1 MSKEKGYERFMM
13 PSVEVIP
20 GIDAK
25 AAFLSVDSASVFR
38 EQNIDAVKLGDRDYF
53 MPWGADND
61 MPYRIMELIE
71 SDETVSTCLMWN
83 AQMCYG
89 SGLQYN
95 TDGAS
100 KKVTDDV
107 EEWTLENSLPSYFLG
122 VAQDMK
128 HWGFAIS
135 VIILS
140 KDRKR
145 ISRLI
150 RKEACYC
157 RFSRADEKT
166 GVIEKVYYAPWREEV
181 TIKDVEIIPLLNEQ
195 NPWGD
200 LRERMADTKNK
211 DVKFAV
217 VTRMPCS
224 DHTYYPIP
232 YWAALF
238 KSNWYDIKRLIAL
251 AKKSKIQNSSPIRYL
266 VEISDK
272 YFERLF
278 RQEGIT
284 DPDDRRKRVVKAKQE
299 ILDFLSGTENSGKTW
314 FANFYVSPDGKENH
328 EVMIT
333 RIDDKKEGGDWESD
347 IQESV
352 NMICFTFQVHS
363 NLVGSVPGKSQMN
376 NSGSDKRELYTI
388 AQALQKPYHDLMFLV
403 HRIIIKFNGWKGV
416 KPEVPFIQLT
426 TLDEGVDAK
435 QVKQSNSSN
444 NENNH
449 E

>member
-1 MSKEKGYERFMM
+1 MSQKKECEGIMV
-13 PSVEVIP
+13 PSIHNIP
-20 GIDAK
+20 GVQAK
-25 AAFLSVDSASVFR
+25 AAFLIDSGSVFR
-38 EQNIDAVKLGDRDYF
+38 EQKIDAVKLDDKNYF
-53 MPWGADND
+53 MPWGRDNR
-61 MPYRIMELIE
+61 MPYNIMELIE

-95 TDGAS
+95 TEEAS
-100 KKVTDDV
+100 KKVADDV
-107 EEWTLENSLPSYFLG
+107 EEWMLENSLPSYFLG

-128 HWGFAIS
+128 HWGFSIS

-166 GVIEKVYYAPWREEV
+166 GVIDKVYYGPWRDEV
-181 TIKDVEIIPLLNEQ
+181 TIKDIEVIPLLNEQ
-195 NPWGD
+195 NPWSD
-200 LRERMADTKNK
+200 LQERLKDSKNK
-211 DVKFAV
+211 EVKFAV
-217 VTRMPCS
+217 VTRMPTS

-238 KSNWYDIKRLIAL
+238 KGNWYDIKRLIAL
-251 AKKSKIQNSSPIRYL
+251 AKKSKIQNASPIRYL

-272 YFERLF
+272 YFERIF

-284 DPDDRRKRVVKAKQE
+284 DPKKRQEKIVSIKNE
-299 ILDFLSGTENSGKTW
+299 ILDFLSGAENSGKTW

-333 RIDDKKEGGDWESD
+333 RVDDKKEGGDWESD

-435 QVKQSNSSN
+435 QVKPSNKNNDEGSN
-444 NENNH
+444 E
-449 E
+449 

>member
-1 MSKEKGYERFMM
+1 MSQRKEYERIMV
-13 PSVEVIP
+13 PSIHDIP
-20 GIDAK
+20 GVQAK
-25 AAFLSVDSASVFR
+25 AAFLIDSGSVFR
-38 EQNIDAVKLGDRDYF
+38 EQKIDAIKLDEKNYF
-53 MPWGADND
+53 MPWGRDNR
-61 MPYRIMELIE
+61 MPYNIMELIE

-100 KKVTDDV
+100 KKVADDV
-107 EEWTLENSLPSYFLG
+107 EEWMLENSLPSYFLG

-128 HWGFAIS
+128 HWGFSIS

-166 GVIEKVYYAPWREEV
+166 GVIDKVYYGPWRDEV
-181 TIKDVEIIPLLNEQ
+181 TIKDIEVIPLLNEQ
-195 NPWGD
+195 NPWSD
-200 LRERMADTKNK
+200 LQERLKDPKNK
-211 DVKFAV
+211 EVKFAV
-217 VTRMPCS
+217 VTRMPTS

-238 KSNWYDIKRLIAL
+238 KGNWYDIKRLIAL
-251 AKKSKIQNSSPIRYL
+251 AKKSKIQNASPIRYL

-272 YFERLF
+272 YFERIF

-284 DPDDRRKRVVKAKQE
+284 DPKKRQEKIVSIKNE
-299 ILDFLSGTENSGKTW
+299 ILEFLSGAENSGKTW

-333 RIDDKKEGGDWESD
+333 RVDDKKEGGDWESD

-388 AQALQKPYHDLMFLV
+388 AQALQKPYHDLMFLL
-403 HRIIIKFNGWKGV
+403 HRVIIKFNGWKGV

-435 QVKQSNSSN
+435 QVKPSNKNNDEGSN
-444 NENNH
+444 E
-449 E
+449 

>member
-1 MSKEKGYERFMM
+1 MSQKKEYERIMV
-13 PSVEVIP
+13 PSIHDIP
-20 GIDAK
+20 GVQAK
-25 AAFLSVDSASVFR
+25 AAFLIDSSNVFR
-38 EQNIDAVKLGDRDYF
+38 EQKIDAVKLGERDWY
-53 MPWGADND
+53 MPWGQDND
-61 MPYRIMELIE
+61 MPYKIMDLIE
-71 SDETVSTCLMWN
+71 QDETVSTCLMWN

-95 TDGAS
+95 TDEATN
-100 KKVTDDV
+100 KVADEV
-107 EEWTLENSLPSYFLG
+107 EEWLLENSLPTYFLG

-140 KDRKR
+140 KDRKH

-157 RFSRADEKT
+157 RFSRANEKT
-166 GVIEKVYYAPWREEV
+166 GVIEKVYYGPWRDEV
-181 TIKDVEIIPLLNEQ
+181 TLKDIETIPLLNEQ

-200 LRERMADTKNK
+200 LQERLKDGKNK
-211 DVKFAV
+211 DVKFAI
-217 VTRMPCS
+217 VTRMPTS

-238 KSNWYDIKRLIAL
+238 RSNWYDIKRLIGL
-251 AKKSKIQNSSPIRYL
+251 AKKSKIQNASPIRYL

-284 DPDDRRKRVVKAKQE
+284 DPKKRQEKVVAVKQE
-299 ILDFLSGTENSGKTW
+299 ILDFLSGAENSGKTW

-426 TLDEGVDAK
+426 TLDEGMDAK
-435 QVKQSNSSN
+435 QVKPSNSNSDENSN
-444 NENNH
+444 E
-449 E
+449 

>member
-1 MSKEKGYERFMM
+1 MV
-13 PSVEVIP
+13 PSVENIP
-20 GIDAK
+20 GMDAK
-25 AAFLSVDSASVFR
+25 AAFLLVDSASVFR
-38 EQNIDAVKLGDRDYF
+38 EQKVDAVKLGERDYF
-53 MPWGADND
+53 MPWGKGND
-61 MPYRIMELIE
+61 LPYRIMELIE
-71 SDETVSTCLMWN
+71 NDETVSTCLMWN

-95 TDGAS
+95 TEGAS
-100 KKVTDDV
+100 KKVAEDV

-135 VIILS
+135 VLILS

-166 GVIEKVYYAPWREEV
+166 GVIEKVYYAPWRDEV
-181 TIKDVEIIPLLNEQ
+181 TLEDVETIPLLNEQ
-195 NPWGD
+195 NPWAD
-200 LRERMADTKNK
+200 LQERLADTKNK

-217 VTRMPCS
+217 VTRMPTS

-232 YWAALF
+232 YWASLF

-251 AKKSKIQNSSPIRYL
+251 AKKSKIQNASPIRYL

-284 DPDDRRKRVVKAKQE
+284 DPDQRKKRVVTAKQE

-314 FANFYVSPDGKENH
+314 FANFYVAPDGTENH

-333 RIDDKKEGGDWESD
+333 RVDDKKEGGDWESD

-426 TLDEGVDAK
+426 TLDEGTDAK
-435 QVKQSNSSN
+435 QVKPSNSDSN
-444 NENNH
+444 EDNNK
-449 E
+449 

>member
-1 MSKEKGYERFMM
+1 MSQKKEYERIMV
-13 PSVEVIP
+13 PSIHDIP
-20 GIDAK
+20 GVQAK
-25 AAFLSVDSASVFR
+25 AAFLIDSGSVFR
-38 EQNIDAVKLGDRDYF
+38 EQKIDAIKLDEKNYF
-53 MPWGADND
+53 MPWGRDNR
-61 MPYRIMELIE
+61 MPYNIMELIE

-107 EEWTLENSLPSYFLG
+107 EEWMLENSLPSYFLG

-128 HWGFAIS
+128 HWGFSIS

-166 GVIEKVYYAPWREEV
+166 GVIDKVYYGPWRDEV
-181 TIKDVEIIPLLNEQ
+181 TIKDIEVIPLLNEQ
-195 NPWGD
+195 NPWSD
-200 LRERMADTKNK
+200 LQERLKDPKNK
-211 DVKFAV
+211 EVKFAV
-217 VTRMPCS
+217 VTRMPTS

-238 KSNWYDIKRLIAL
+238 KGNWYDIKRLIAL
-251 AKKSKIQNSSPIRYL
+251 AKKSKIQNASPIRYL

-272 YFERLF
+272 YFERIF

-284 DPDDRRKRVVKAKQE
+284 DPKKRQEKIVAIKNE
-299 ILDFLSGTENSGKTW
+299 ILEFLSGAENSGKTW

-333 RIDDKKEGGDWESD
+333 RVDDKKEGGDWESD

-388 AQALQKPYHDLMFLV
+388 AQALQKPYHDLMFQV

-435 QVKQSNSSN
+435 QVQIN
-444 NENNH
+444 NNNGDENHND
-449 E
+449 

>member
-1 MSKEKGYERFMM
+1 MSKERYMF
-13 PSVEVIP
+13 PSVERIP
-20 GIDAK
+20 GVDAQVLFNIK
-25 AAFLSVDSASVFR
+25 DSSSVFR
-38 EQNIDAVKLGDRDYF
+38 EDNTQAVSLGDKDYY
-53 MPWGADND
+53 MPWGNDNR
-61 MPYRIMELIE
+61 MPYEILDLIE
-71 SDETVSTCLMWN
+71 NDETVATCLMWN

-95 TDGAS
+95 TENAK
-100 KKVTDDV
+100 KKVAADV
-107 EEWTLENSLPSYFLG
+107 EEWLMENSLTSYFLG

-140 KDRKR
+140 KNRTR
-145 ISRLI
+145 IARLI

-157 RFSRADEKT
+157 RFAKADDKT
-166 GVIEKVYYAPWREEV
+166 GTIKKVYYGAWREEV
-181 TIKDVEIIPLLNEQ
+181 KKEDVETIPLLDEL

-200 LRERMADTKNK
+200 LKGRIAENTK
-211 DVKFAV
+211 DEKFAI
-217 VTRMPCS
+217 VTRIPTA

-232 YWAALF
+232 YWAAIF

-251 AKKSKIQNSSPIRYL
+251 AKKSKIKNSAPIRYL

-278 RQEGIT
+278 KSESIT
-284 DPDDRRKRVVKAKQE
+284 DPVERQKRVVRAKQE
-299 ILDFLSGTENSGKTW
+299 IIDFVSGTENSGKVW
-314 FANFYVSPDGKENH
+314 FSGFWVTPDGKENH
-328 EVMIT
+328 DVMIT
-333 RIDDKKEGGDWESD
+333 RVDDKKEGGDWESD

-388 AQALQKPYHDLMFLV
+388 AQALQKPYHDLLFLV
-403 HRIIIKFNGWKGV
+403 HRIIIKFNGWEGV
-416 KPEVPFIQLT
+416 VPEVPFIQLT
-426 TLDEGVDAK
+426 TLDEGTDAK
-435 QVKQSNSSN
+435 EVKPKNSDG
-444 NENNH
+444 NENS
-449 E
+449 ED

>member
-1 MSKEKGYERFMM
+1 MTPTIED
-13 PSVEVIP
+13 IP
-20 GIDAK
+20 GVDGR
-25 AAFLSVDSASVFR
+25 AAFSIVDSSSVFR
-38 EQNIDAVKLGDRDYF
+38 EERIDAVKLDDENYF
-53 MPWGADND
+53 MPWGGDNR
-61 MPYRIMELIE
+61 MPYNILDLVE
-71 SDETVSTCLMWN
+71 SDETVATCLMWN

-89 SGLQYN
+89 SGLNYN

-100 KKVTDDV
+100 KKTADDV
-107 EEWTLENSLPSYFLG
+107 EEWMLENSLPSYFLG
-122 VAQDMK
+122 IAQDMK

-145 ISRLI
+145 IARLI

-157 RFSRADEKT
+157 RFSRANEKT
-166 GVIEKVYYAPWREEV
+166 GTIEKVYYGPWRDEV
-181 TIKDVEIIPLLNEQ
+181 SKKDLEIIPLLDEQ
-195 NPWGD
+195 NPWAD
-200 LRERMADTKNK
+200 LKERIADEKNK

-217 VTRMPCS
+217 VTRMPTA

-232 YWAALF
+232 YWGALF
-238 KSNWYDIKRLIAL
+238 KGKWYNIKQLIAL
-251 AKKSKIQNSSPIRYL
+251 AKESKIKNASPIRYL

-272 YFERLF
+272 YFERIF

-284 DPDDRRKRVVKAKQE
+284 DPKKRQERVVKCKNE
-299 ILDFLSGTENSGKTW
+299 ILEFLSGAENSGKTW
-314 FANFYVSPDGKENH
+314 FANFYVSPDGHENH

-403 HRIIIKFNGWKGV
+403 HKIIIKFNGWKGV

-426 TLDEGVDAK
+426 TLDEGTDAK
-435 QVKQSNSSN
+435 EVKPSNSDG
-444 NENNH
+444 NENS
-449 E
+449 ED

>member
-1 MSKEKGYERFMM
+1 MNEKKGYERIMV
-13 PSVEVIP
+13 PSIHDIP
-20 GIDAK
+20 GVNAK
-25 AAFLSVDSASVFR
+25 AAFMIDSSSVFR
-38 EQNIDAVKLGDRDYF
+38 EQKIDAVQLGDKEYY

-61 MPYRIMELIE
+61 LPYNIMDLIE
-71 SDETVSTCLMWN
+71 KDETVSTCLMWN

-89 SGLQYN
+89 SGLNYN
-95 TDGAS
+95 TEKATR
-100 KKVTDDV
+100 KVADDV

-135 VIILS
+135 VIIIS

-157 RFSRADEKT
+157 RFSRANEK
-166 GVIEKVYYAPWREEV
+166 GVIEKVYYGPWRDSV
-181 TIKDVEIIPLLNEQ
+181 SLKDVEVIPLLNEQ
-195 NPWGD
+195 NPWSD
-200 LRERMADTKNK
+200 LQERLK
-211 DVKFAV
+211 DEKKEEVKFAI
-217 VTRMPCS
+217 VTRMPTS

-238 KSNWYDIKRLIAL
+238 KSGWYDIKRLIGL
-251 AKKSKIQNSSPIRYL
+251 AKKAKIQNSSPIRYL

-284 DPDDRRKRVVKAKQE
+284 DPDKRKKRVVEAKQE

-388 AQALQKPYHDLMFLV
+388 AQALQKPYHDLLFLP

-426 TLDEGVDAK
+426 TLDEGTDAK
-435 QVKQSNSSN
+435 KVQINN
-444 NENNH
+444 DNGNENN
-449 E
+449 

>member
-1 MSKEKGYERFMM
+1 MSQKKEYERIMV
-13 PSVEVIP
+13 PSIHDIP
-20 GIDAK
+20 GVQAK
-25 AAFLSVDSASVFR
+25 AAFLIDSGSVFR
-38 EQNIDAVKLGDRDYF
+38 EQKIDAIKLDEKNYF
-53 MPWGADND
+53 MPWGRDNR
-61 MPYRIMELIE
+61 MPYNIMELIE
-71 SDETVSTCLMWN
+71 NDETVSTCLMWG

-100 KKVTDDV
+100 KKVADDV
-107 EEWTLENSLPSYFLG
+107 EEWMLENSLPSYFLG

-128 HWGFAIS
+128 HWGFSIS

-166 GVIEKVYYAPWREEV
+166 GVIDKVYYGPWRDEV
-181 TIKDVEIIPLLNEQ
+181 TIKDIEVIPLLNEQ
-195 NPWGD
+195 NPWSD
-200 LRERMADTKNK
+200 LQERLKDPKNK
-211 DVKFAV
+211 EVKFAV
-217 VTRMPCS
+217 VTRMPTS

-238 KSNWYDIKRLIAL
+238 KGNWYDIKRLIAL
-251 AKKSKIQNSSPIRYL
+251 AKKSKIQNASPIRYL

-272 YFERLF
+272 YFERIF

-284 DPDDRRKRVVKAKQE
+284 DPKKRQEKIVSIKNE
-299 ILDFLSGTENSGKTW
+299 ILDFLSGAENSGKTW

-333 RIDDKKEGGDWESD
+333 RVDDKKEGGDWESD

-435 QVKQSNSSN
+435 EVQIN
-444 NENNH
+444 NNNGDENHND
-449 E
+449 

>member
-1 MSKEKGYERFMM
+1 MSQRKEYERIMV
-13 PSVEVIP
+13 PSIHDIP
-20 GIDAK
+20 GVQAK
-25 AAFLSVDSASVFR
+25 AAFIIDSSSVFR
-38 EQNIDAVKLGDRDYF
+38 EQKIDAVKLDEKNYF
-53 MPWGADND
+53 MPWGQDNM
-61 MPYRIMELIE
+61 MPYNIMNLIE
-71 SDETVSTCLMWN
+71 QDETVSTCLMWN

-107 EEWTLENSLPSYFLG
+107 EEWMLENSLPSYFLG

-157 RFSRADEKT
+157 RFSRADEET
-166 GVIEKVYYAPWREEV
+166 GVIDKVYYGPWRDEV
-181 TIKDVEIIPLLNEQ
+181 TIKDIEIIPLLNEQ

-200 LRERMADTKNK
+200 LQERLKDPKNK
-211 DVKFAV
+211 EVKFAV
-217 VTRMPCS
+217 VTRMPTS

-238 KSNWYDIKRLIAL
+238 KSNWYDIKWLIAL
-251 AKKSKIQNSSPIRYL
+251 AKKSKIQNASPIRYL

-272 YFERLF
+272 YFERIF

-284 DPDDRRKRVVKAKQE
+284 DPKKRQAKIVAIKQE
-299 ILDFLSGTENSGKTW
+299 ILDFLSGAENSGKTW

-333 RIDDKKEGGDWESD
+333 RVDDKKEGGDWESD

-403 HRIIIKFNGWKGV
+403 HRIIIKFNGWKDV

-435 QVKQSNSSN
+435 EVKPSNKNN
-444 NENNH
+444 NEGSN

>member
-1 MSKEKGYERFMM
+1 MSQRKEYERIMV
-13 PSVEVIP
+13 PSIHDIP
-20 GIDAK
+20 GVQAK
-25 AAFLSVDSASVFR
+25 AAFIIDSSSVFR
-38 EQNIDAVKLGDRDYF
+38 EQKIDAVKLDDKNYF
-53 MPWGADND
+53 MPWGQDNM
-61 MPYRIMELIE
+61 MPYNIMNLIE
-71 SDETVSTCLMWN
+71 QDETVSTCLMWN

-100 KKVTDDV
+100 KKVADDV
-107 EEWTLENSLPSYFLG
+107 EEWMLENSLPSYFLG

-157 RFSRADEKT
+157 RFSRADEET
-166 GVIEKVYYAPWREEV
+166 GVIDKVYYGPWRDEV
-181 TIKDVEIIPLLNEQ
+181 TIKDIEIIPLLNEQ
-195 NPWGD
+195 NPRGD
-200 LRERMADTKNK
+200 LQERLKDPKNK
-211 DVKFAV
+211 EVKFAV
-217 VTRMPCS
+217 VTRMPTS

-251 AKKSKIQNSSPIRYL
+251 AKKSKIQNASPIRYL

-272 YFERLF
+272 YFERIF

-284 DPDDRRKRVVKAKQE
+284 DPKKRQAKIVAIKQE
-299 ILDFLSGTENSGKTW
+299 ILDFLSGAENSGKTW

-333 RIDDKKEGGDWESD
+333 RVDDKKEGGDWESD

-435 QVKQSNSSN
+435 EVKPSNKNN
-444 NENNH
+444 NEGSN

>member
-1 MSKEKGYERFMM
+1 MSQRKEYERIMV
-13 PSVEVIP
+13 PSIHDIP
-20 GIDAK
+20 GVQAK
-25 AAFLSVDSASVFR
+25 AAFIIDSSSVFR
-38 EQNIDAVKLGDRDYF
+38 EQKIDAVKLDEKNYF
-53 MPWGADND
+53 MPWGQDNM
-61 MPYRIMELIE
+61 MPYNIMNLIE

-100 KKVTDDV
+100 KKVADDV
-107 EEWTLENSLPSYFLG
+107 EEWMLENSLPSYFLG

-157 RFSRADEKT
+157 RFSRADEET
-166 GVIEKVYYAPWREEV
+166 GVIDKVYYGPWRDDV
-181 TIKDVEIIPLLNEQ
+181 TIKDIEVIPLLNEQ

-200 LRERMADTKNK
+200 LQERLKDPKNK
-211 DVKFAV
+211 EVKFAV
-217 VTRMPCS
+217 VTRMPTS

-238 KSNWYDIKRLIAL
+238 KGNWYDIKRLIAL
-251 AKKSKIQNSSPIRYL
+251 AKKSKIQNASPIRYL

-272 YFERLF
+272 YFERIF

-284 DPDDRRKRVVKAKQE
+284 DPKKRQAKIVAIKQE
-299 ILDFLSGTENSGKTW
+299 ILDFLSGAENSGKTW

-333 RIDDKKEGGDWESD
+333 RVDDKKEGGDWESD

-403 HRIIIKFNGWKGV
+403 HRIIIKFNGWKDV

-435 QVKQSNSSN
+435 EVQIN
-444 NENNH
+444 NNNGDENHND
-449 E
+449 

>member
-1 MSKEKGYERFMM
+1 MTPTIED
-13 PSVEVIP
+13 IP
-20 GIDAK
+20 GVFGR
-25 AAFLSVDSASVFR
+25 AAFSIVDSAGVFR
-38 EQNIDAVKLGDRDYF
+38 EDKSEAVDLGDGDYY
-53 MPWGADND
+53 MPWGKDNAL
-61 MPYRIMELIE
+61 PYNILNLIE

-89 SGLQYN
+89 SGMAYN

-100 KKVTDDV
+100 RKVAEDV
-107 EEWTLENSLPSYFLG
+107 EEWMLENSLPAYFLG
-122 VAQDMK
+122 VSQDMK
-128 HWGFAIS
+128 HWGFAVS

-145 ISRLI
+145 IARLV

-157 RFSRADEKT
+157 RFAKAEEKT
-166 GVIEKVYYAPWREEV
+166 GAIKKVYYGPWREDPV
-181 TIKDVEIIPLLNEQ
+181 KKDLEIIPLLDEL
-195 NPWGD
+195 NPWRD
-200 LRERMADTKNK
+200 LQDRIADKDNK
-211 DVKFAV
+211 DSKFAI
-217 VTRMPCS
+217 VTRMPTA

-232 YWAALF
+232 YWASLF
-238 KSNWYDIKRLIAL
+238 KGKWYNIKQLIAL
-251 AKKSKIQNSSPIRYL
+251 AKESKIKNASPIRYL

-272 YFERLF
+272 YFERIF

-284 DPDDRRKRVVKAKQE
+284 DPAERQKRVVTVKNE
-299 ILDFLSGTENSGKTW
+299 ILEFLSGAENSGKTW

-403 HRIIIKFNGWKGV
+403 HRIIIKFNKWKGV
-416 KPEVPFIQLT
+416 VPEVPFIQLT
-426 TLDEGVDAK
+426 TLDEGTDAK
-435 QVKQSNSSN
+435 EVKPKNSDG
-444 NENNH
+444 NENS
-449 E
+449 ED